1 MAEEEA
7 EDQKVR
13 QSARDALDRLS
24 SDDKVNY
31 VIYIVL
37 YVRMCV
43 CVCVCVYARA
53 CMCVHV
59 CMCVST
65 YVCLHTYIWVYL
77 CIIYAPVTVKR
88 KICIVNQAIWFSK
101 ETFL

>member
-37 YVRMCV
+37 YVHM
-43 CVCVCVYARA
+43 CVYARA
-53 CMCVHV
+53 CMCV
-59 CMCVST
+59 C
-65 YVCLHTYIWVYL
+65 VCLHMCACILTYG
-77 CIIYAPVTVKR
+77 CICVSYTHQLLSREKYV
-88 KICIVNQAIWFSK
+88 
-101 ETFL
+101 L

>member
-37 YVRMCV
+37 YVHMCVCMHVHVCVCMCV
-43 CVCVCVYARA
+43 CVC
-53 CMCVHV
+53 M
-59 CMCVST
+59 ST